1 MSDANLLVFGCAVSM
16 IAAAG
21 IYVYLRERF
30 TADQRK
36 AEPVKAEPVKAEP
49 RQVTGATQ
57 RPLRRAK

>member
-36 AEPVKAEPVKAEP
+36 AEPVDAEPA
-49 RQVTGATQ
+49 QVTGATQ
-57 RPLRRAK
+57 RPIKTAV

>member
-30 TADQRK
+30 TADQRQ
-36 AEPVKAEPVKAEP
+36 AEPVMAEP